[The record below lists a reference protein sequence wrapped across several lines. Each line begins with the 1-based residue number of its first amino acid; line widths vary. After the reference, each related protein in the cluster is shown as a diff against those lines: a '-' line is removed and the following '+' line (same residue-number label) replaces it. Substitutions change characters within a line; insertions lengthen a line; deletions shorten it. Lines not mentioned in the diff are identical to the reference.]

1 MSDSSQ
7 HVRFCTAADA
17 TRLAYAID
25 GTGPPLVR
33 TANWVSHLEHEW
45 RNEVR
50 RPTLEA
56 LTRHFSLL
64 RYDQRGCGLSDWNVR
79 DMSFESWVEDLD
91 TVVAAIPWRRFALY
105 GSSHG
110 CAVAIAYAAR
120 YPEKVTHL
128 ILYGGFVLGRQK
140 RDLTEQQRDEAR
152 TMIKLIEL
160 GWSKRTDEFRQ
171 VFTTQFMP
179 EASLEQRHAFDELQ
193 RYSTS
198 PENAVRIASE
208 VDAID
213 VRSLAAKVRAPTLIL
228 HARDDAR
235 VPFEEGRRMAAT
247 IPGARLLPLESR
259 NHVLFSSEPAWRRF
273 IDEVISFPR
282 MKTPHS
288 EPATVERLAQLTTR
302 ERAVLELVAQG
313 ENNAAIAKALSL
325 SDKTVRNYVSGIL
338 LKLGASSRSRAIVIA
353 REAGYGF
360 SSHQPAPRDDG
371 PDRF

>member
-7 HVRFCTAADA
+7 HVQFCTAADG

-25 GTGPPLVR
+25 GSGPSLVR

-56 LTRHFSLL
+56 LTRHFTLL
-64 RYDQRGCGLSDWNVR
+64 RYDQRGCGLSDWNVQ

-91 TVVAAIPWRRFALY
+91 TVVAATCRRRFTLY

-120 YPEKVTHL
+120 YPDKVSHL

-140 RDLTEQQRDEAR
+140 RDLTEQQRDEAL

-179 EASLEQRHAFDELQ
+179 DASLEQRHAFDELQ

-198 PENAVRIASE
+198 AQNAVRIANE

-213 VRSLAAKVRAPTLIL
+213 VRTLAGKVRAPTLIL

-235 VPFEEGRRMAAT
+235 VPFEEGRRMAAS
-247 IPGARLLPLESR
+247 IPGARFVPLESR
-259 NHVLFSSEPAWRRF
+259 NHVLFSSEPAWQRF
-273 IDEVISFPR
+273 IDEVTSFPR
-282 MKTPHS
+282 TKGP
-288 EPATVERLAQLTTR
+288 EPRAAVVQRTAHLTER
-302 ERAVLELVAQG
+302 ERAVLELIAQG

-338 LKLGASSRSRAIVIA
+338 VKLGASSRARAIVIA

-360 SSHQPAPRDDG
+360 SSQQSAPQDSSPERL
-371 PDRF
+371 